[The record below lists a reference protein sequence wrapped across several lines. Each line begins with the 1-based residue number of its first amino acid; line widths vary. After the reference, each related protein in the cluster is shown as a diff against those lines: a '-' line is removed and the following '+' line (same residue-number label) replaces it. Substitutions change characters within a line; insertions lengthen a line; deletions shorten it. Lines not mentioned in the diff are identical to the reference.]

1 MNVTQDMSILH
12 LILQASAVV
21 QAVMGLLAGVS
32 LMSWYYIAMKWFAVR
47 QAREKSEGFERDF

>member
-21 QAVMGLLAGVS
+21 QAVMALLAGVS
-32 LMSWYYIAMKWFAVR
+32 FMSWYYISMKWFTVR
-47 QAREKSEGFERDF
+47 LGAHQDRDFRA